1 MHSGRQLANK
11 ARYFSSVT
19 LIYLVTLLFAYSVFN
34 PSIIYHSRAEA
45 LKSSNEF
52 VPTPKKI
59 IFGMPVRITV
69 PSQGVDLMIRQ
80 GEYNPVDNSWT
91 LSGYDAQFAMA
102 TSLPNNNTGNTFI
115 YGHNNMHVFGPLK
128 KLQPGQ
134 QAFIYTDNNHIFTYT
149 YENATEVSPEDT
161 SVLHYRG
168 HAILTI
174 QTCSGN
180 WNEWRKMYKFDFTRV
195 D

>member
-1 MHSGRQLANK
+1 MPNGRQMAKK
-11 ARYFSSVT
+11 ARYYSSVT

-34 PSIIYHSRAEA
+34 PSIIFHSKAEA

-52 VPTPKKI
+52 APIPKKI
-59 IFGMPVRITV
+59 IYGMPVRIVV
-69 PSQGVDLMIRQ
+69 PSQSIDLQIDK

-91 LSGYDAQFAMA
+91 LSGYNAQFAMS

-115 YGHNNMHVFGPLK
+115 YGHNNQHVFGPLK
-128 KLQPGQ
+128 RLNPGD
-134 QAFIYTDNNHIFTYT
+134 QALVYTDNNHVFTYT
-149 YENATEVSPEDT
+149 YDSASEVSPEDT
-161 SVLHYRG
+161 SVLRYRG

-174 QTCSGN
+174 QTCSGD
-180 WNEWRKMYKFDFTRV
+180 WNEWRKMYKFDFTKV